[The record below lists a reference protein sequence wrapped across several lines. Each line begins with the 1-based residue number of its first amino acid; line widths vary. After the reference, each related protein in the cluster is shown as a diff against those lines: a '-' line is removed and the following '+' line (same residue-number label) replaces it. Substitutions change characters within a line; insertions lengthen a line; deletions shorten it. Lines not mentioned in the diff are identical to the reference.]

1 MASATGIIACDFRFG
16 DWKIAKRLPF
26 QIRKLRAIAKTEKHQ
41 EQNYLNEEEDNKKPS
56 SNRNIGE
63 LVNIHIPTGPHGY
76 SYKPELRKEDENQDQ
91 ETIRY
96 CEQLKQPHKP
106 EN

>member
-1 MASATGIIACDFRFG
+1 MASATGIIACDFRFE
-16 DWKIAKRLPF
+16 DREIAKRLPF

-76 SYKPELRKEDENQDQ
+76 SYKPELRKEDENQSRNHPLLR
-91 ETIRY
+91 TT
-96 CEQLKQPHKP
+96 
-106 EN
+106 